1 MPGCGSEAVRAYKRP
16 ALSEL
21 HRARAAAVRKAAADA
36 APAAPAPTGDAREPA
51 AAPQAA
57 QVLRLARLCVE
68 AWGAWR
74 VMGRRAV
81 PQPALPVK
89 GMAPPASVSKPS
101 GPLCTGVTALMHGL
115 RCSPRQA
122 DAAAAAGGKQG
133 GAKPAAAAPKA
144 APPPGAELG
153 QAGAGAA
160 NGSL

>member
-1 MPGCGSEAVRAYKRP
+1 VPGFGSETVRAYKRP

-21 HRARAAAVRKAAADA
+21 HRARAAAVRKAADA
-36 APAAPAPTGDAREPA
+36 APAAPAPAGDAREPA

-57 QVLRLARLCVE
+57 QVLHVARLCVE
-68 AWGAWR
+68 TWGAWR
-74 VMGRRAV
+74 VMGWRAG
-81 PQPALPVK
+81 PQPSLPVK
-89 GMAPPASVSKPS
+89 GMAPPAPGRKPS
-101 GPLCTGVTALMHGL
+101 GPLCTGVAALMHAL

-144 APPPGAELG
+144 AQPPGAEPG